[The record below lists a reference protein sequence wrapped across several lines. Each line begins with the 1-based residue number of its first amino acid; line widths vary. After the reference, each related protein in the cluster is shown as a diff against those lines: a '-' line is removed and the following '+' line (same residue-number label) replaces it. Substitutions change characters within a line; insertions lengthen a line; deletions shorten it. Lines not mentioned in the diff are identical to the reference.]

1 MPLDPASIGIAAGIN
16 AAAPFIAKGIGG
28 LFGLD
33 EESDEEKR
41 AAARRQDTVNR
52 LTAAAEGRTPS
63 AAQLAGIAQQQ
74 RTQLALQGLAQ
85 RGSVQQRAGNVR
97 AAMQAAPEVMAQQG
111 AQLAATR
118 AAEME
123 SARNALAQAQMGIA
137 NQEAAQGAARRQ
149 YMQGL
154 IGAAIGGAA
163 SATTMGL
170 KPDEKQKDGQ
180 EQAASAKPTAGGYG
194 AMSEEQQ
201 KADIMGY
208 GTAGQ
213 AQTAEPRGA
222 IRRTGMG
229 ATRGAGMQE
238 LSSEPYAGTPMMNQM
253 NGKSGFGDRVLQQ
266 ATDAGVD
273 IGKPGMM
280 DLYMGSAA
288 YARNTGANMR
298 NPYQLQFGAPQ
309 KAPAFMAG
317 EALTL
322 GGPYRRESTLTA
334 GRHDRFGGR

>member
-16 AAAPFIAKGIGG
+16 AAAPFIAKGIGS

-41 AAARRQDTVNR
+41 AAARRQDAVNR
-52 LTAAAEGRTPS
+52 LTAAAEGRAPS

-123 SARNALAQAQMGIA
+123 SARNALAQAQMGVA
-137 NQEAAQGAARRQ
+137 NQEAAQGAAKRQ
-149 YMQGL
+149 YMQSL

-170 KPDEKQKDGQ
+170 KPDEKEKDGPAKGAD
-180 EQAASAKPTAGGYG
+180 ELLREKAAREREANGGK
-194 AMSEEQQ
+194 SPNIS
-201 KADIMGY
+201 DY
-208 GTAGQ
+208 GTTGQ

-229 ATRGAGMQE
+229 ATRGV
-238 LSSEPYAGTPMMNQM
+238 
-253 NGKSGFGDRVLQQ
+253 GFAEGPSN
-266 ATDAGVD
+266 AYGV
-273 IGKPGMM
+273 PGM
-280 DLYMGSAA
+280 SALGI
-288 YARNTGANMR
+288 GASES
-298 NPYQLQFGAPQ
+298 PFQLQFGAQPASPVRL
-309 KAPAFMAG
+309 APDVALGQPMIGLSPRVRRARAF
-317 EALTL
+317 
-322 GGPYRRESTLTA
+322 
-334 GRHDRFGGR
+334 

>member
-149 YMQGL
+149 YMQNLVGGA
-154 IGAAIGGAA
+154 ISGAAA
-163 SATTMGL
+163 ATTMGL
-170 KPDEKQKDGQ
+170 KPDEKEKAGQ
-180 EQAASAKPTAGGYG
+180 EQVASAKPTAGGYG
-194 AMSEEQQ
+194 SMSEGQQ

-213 AQTAEPRGA
+213 AQTAEPRSA
-222 IRRTGMG
+222 AGMG
-229 ATRGAGMQE
+229 
-238 LSSEPYAGTPMMNQM
+238 
-253 NGKSGFGDRVLQQ
+253 

-280 DLYMGSAA
+280 DLYMGSGA

-322 GGPYRRESTLTA
+322 GGPYRRESTLTS
-334 GRHDRFGGR
+334 GRHDRFGGY

>member
-16 AAAPFIAKGIGG
+16 AAAPFIAKGIGS

-33 EESDEEKR
+33 ENSEEENR
-41 AAARRQDTVNR
+41 AAARRQQVVDR
-52 LTAAAEGRTPS
+52 LTAAAEGRAPS
-63 AAQLAGIAQQQ
+63 AAQLAATAQQQ
-74 RTQLALQGLAQ
+74 RTQQALQGLAQ

-137 NQEAAQGAARRQ
+137 NMEAAQGAAKRQ

-154 IGAAIGGAA
+154 IGGAMSGAA
-163 SATTMGL
+163 SAATLGL
-170 KPDEKQKDGQ
+170 KPDEKAKDGQ
-180 EQAASAKPTAGGYG
+180 EQAATAKPAAGGYG
-194 AMSEEQQ
+194 SMSPEQQ

-208 GTAGQ
+208 GSASQ
-213 AQTAEPRGA
+213 AQTAEPGGA

-229 ATRGAGMQE
+229 ATRGVGMQE
-238 LSSEPYAGTPMMNQM
+238 LSSQPYAGTPMMDQM
-253 NGKSGFGDRVLQQ
+253 DGKSGFGDRVLQE
-266 ATDAGVD
+266 ATDAGVG
-273 IGKPGMM
+273 IGNPGMM

-288 YARNTGANMR
+288 YARNTGANMK
-298 NPYQLQFGAPQ
+298 NPYQLQFGVKQNSPV
-309 KAPAFMAG
+309 KLVG
-317 EALTL
+317 DLTL
-322 GGPYRRESTLTA
+322 GGPYARESGFTA
-334 GRHDRFGGR
+334 TRHGRFGGY